1 MAWRLQHFDVM
12 SVKTM
17 LPLLG
22 VGSAFAI
29 LGLCAARRPARSALG
44 RGLEPREQRMQS
56 GVHPRVSLDD
66 ADAAELAAL
75 APELTSDFW
84 DASPDSSLL
93 PDSYGRPPSEIEAYD
108 ALDPEDLS
116 AEWLT
121 RATEAPARS
130 GLGELDLDD
139 PAEIAADS
147 MSMISDASRHA
158 AALDLDDLDEPDEA
172 SDRAADSRV

>member
-1 MAWRLQHFDVM
+1 MAWRLQHIGRM

-29 LGLCAARRPARSALG
+29 LGLCAARRPAKPILG
-44 RGLEPREQRMQS
+44 VEPREHRRQS
-56 GVHPRVSLDD
+56 GVHPRVSLDE
-66 ADAAELAAL
+66 ADGAELAAF
-75 APELTSDFW
+75 APELTRDFW
-84 DASPDSSLL
+84 DASPESAL
-93 PDSYGRPPSEIEAYD
+93 PESYGRPPSELEAYD

-130 GLGELDLDD
+130 GLAELDLDD
-139 PAEIAADS
+139 PAEIPADS
-147 MSMISDASRHA
+147 LSMISDASRHA
-158 AALDLDDLDEPDEA
+158 AAQDLDDLDDLDEA

>member
-1 MAWRLQHFDVM
+1 M

-29 LGLCAARRPARSALG
+29 LGLCAARRPARRALDG
-44 RGLEPREQRMQS
+44 GALEPRARRMQS
-56 GVHPRVSLDD
+56 GVHPRVNLDE
-66 ADAAELAAL
+66 AAGAELAAF

-84 DASPDSSLL
+84 DATPDSHSL
-93 PDSYGRPPSEIEAYD
+93 PDSYGRPPSEREAYD

-121 RATEAPARS
+121 RATEAPAGS
-130 GLGELDLDD
+130 GLGDFDLDD
-139 PAEIAADS
+139 PAEIPADS
-147 MSMISDASRHA
+147 ISMISDASRHA
-158 AALDLDDLDEPDEA
+158 ALDFEGLDDA